1 MPDTKDGATKSG
13 AKKSGARK
21 TARKTSGAMLKIKQ
35 VRSGIGRPEMHL
47 RTLKALGLRYHQH
60 VTEVPD
66 SPAVWGM
73 LFQVRHLVEI
83 QN

>member
-1 MPDTKDGATKSG
+1 MPETKSG
-13 AKKSGARK
+13 AKKSGAKKGGARK
-21 TARKTSGAMLKIKQ
+21 TAQGAMLKIKQ

-66 SPAVWGM
+66 SPAVRGM